1 MASDVNH
8 LHPLSAVRI
17 AFRRGFLGF
26 SAPIFFGMIAA
37 SIFPIDLIWA
47 LRLSPIGFIAG
58 VCYGLTYYYRFTYEI
73 TPDTFDITSGVF
85 ARRSR
90 EIPYRRIQNVDVSQR
105 IDQRLLGLA
114 VVSIETAGDSDTE
127 AMLDF
132 VGEDEADRIR
142 REIRRRTAAADTTDD
157 ADRAATTESSSGAGS
172 GDTGHEEPARTDREP
187 TLLFELKHRELLLY
201 AVSSFRWDTVLFPL
215 LLFLWITDGDLRS
228 ALLPQFMFEIA
239 RPFGGPVSLE
249 GAAGSSLVVLLVIA
263 AIQWVLLTYLA
274 SILYKI
280 GTYYGLYLGR
290 QGSDLVYERGLGRR
304 YSGSVPFDKVQSVT
318 VTDNP
323 LQRFVGYA
331 GLWVETAGYGPR
343 SGGSSQSVVPLADA
357 SRVFRFGESLTGID
371 RPQFRRPPTTAR
383 RRYLVRYSLV
393 AAGVVGTAFAITRF
407 STIERWQYTVLTFA
421 VVPLAA
427 HLKYVHLGY
436 VVGDEC
442 LVIRRGF
449 WRRRTT
455 IVPYYRIQTVST
467 RQSIFQ
473 RRLGLASL
481 VVDTASSRTFAWRTP
496 VIYDI
501 DLQAAREIHRTSR
514 GNLQRS
520 LRDRAQNNQFPDG
533 IA

>member
-1 MASDVNH
+1 MASDVNR
-8 LHPLSAVRI
+8 LHPFSALRI

-47 LRLSPIGFIAG
+47 LRLSPIGFIVG
-58 VCYGLTYYYRFTYEI
+58 VCYGLTYYYQFTYEI
-73 TPDTFDITSGVF
+73 TSDTFDITSGVF

-105 IDQRLLGLA
+105 MTQRLLGLA
-114 VVSIETAGDSDTE
+114 VVSIETAGDSDAE
-127 AMLDF
+127 AMLDL
-132 VGEDEADRIR
+132 VDEDEADRIR
-142 REIRRRTAAADTTDD
+142 TEIRRQTAAAGTTDD
-157 ADRAATTESSSGAGS
+157 ADGAATTEPSSGADS
-172 GDTGHEEPARTDREP
+172 DDTGREETARPDREP
-187 TLLFELKHRELLLY
+187 TLLFELKLRELLLY
-201 AVSSFRWDTVLFPL
+201 AVSSFRWDTMLFPL

-239 RPFGGPVSLE
+239 RPFGGPASLD
-249 GAAGSSLVVLLVIA
+249 GAAGSALVVLLVIA
-263 AIQWVLLTYLA
+263 LIQWALLTYLA

-280 GTYYGLYLGR
+280 GNYYGLRLGR

-304 YSGSVPFDKVQSVT
+304 YSGSIPFDKVQSVT

-323 LQRFVGYA
+323 VQRLMGYA

-343 SGGSSQSVVPLADA
+343 SGGSNQSVVPLADA
-357 SRVFRFGESLTGID
+357 SRVSRFGELLTGID
-371 RPQFRRPPTTAR
+371 RPEFRRPPTTAR
-383 RRYLVRYSLV
+383 RRYFARYSLV
-393 AAGVVGTAFAITRF
+393 ATGVVAGAFAIAQLTTVERWRF
-407 STIERWQYTVLTFA
+407 SVLAFA
-421 VVPLAA
+421 AVPLAA
-427 HLKYVHLGY
+427 HLKYAHLGY
-436 VVGDEC
+436 VVGDEH

-467 RQSIFQ
+467 RRSIFQ

-481 VVDTASSRTFAWRTP
+481 VVDTASSRTFTWRTP

-501 DLQAAREIHRTSR
+501 ELERTRDIHCASREH
-514 GNLQRS
+514 LQRS
-520 LRDRAQNNQFPDG
+520 LREHAHRVTRMT
-533 IA
+533 